1 MHHIDLVR
9 VLDTRLLRHWVLTQ
23 IFVNYATLGK
33 LFKLSVSLFTQLQNG
48 DSTAN
53 SQRSCENK

>member
-1 MHHIDLVR
+1 MCYHCLGFGIRLSGFKLWLFHLV
-9 VLDTRLLRHWVLTQ
+9 VL
-23 IFVNYATLGK
+23 ISGK
-33 LFKLSVSLFTQLQNG
+33 LFNLSVSLFTQLQNG